1 VEAMMHLSSWWSVC
15 INLNGKSKLF
25 SSIVI
30 LLVFFVGM
38 PFLAAAQEATV
49 VGTVTDP
56 SGSVVPNVVVTITN
70 VKTGAFRTLTTNDDG
85 QYVAAGL
92 PIGTYNLKA
101 VSHGFKAEESA
112 GVVLNVN
119 DRVRVDFHME
129 VGGQTETVTVES
141 NAVAVQADSSEI
153 SSLSSGTQMSE
164 LATNGRSIY
173 TYIILTPGANNLMP
187 SFQAPTSVG
196 ANADV
201 SFNGNRPGHN
211 LFLLDGGENYDRG
224 SGGTSS
230 IAPSIDA
237 IAETQTLTSN
247 YSAEYGLSSG
257 GTVSS
262 ALKSGTKEFHFSLWE
277 FFRNNDL
284 DARNYFNAAPAPV
297 AELRY
302 NLWGFNAGGP
312 VTFGKLY
319 NPNKNKTFFFY
330 NMEWRRLIQG
340 QTLNQPVPP
349 TAYYGG
355 DFSTSGYSLAQLHA
369 PAVCQV
375 SAAIQSEFAAAGQ
388 ALSGCTNGAPDPTKE
403 VAFNNNT
410 IPASLVNPNSTA
422 LLTAGGRYGGIFP
435 APTNGDNFVGGV
447 NQPTDVR
454 EEIVRIDQNVSD
466 KFTIFGHFVAES
478 VSQTYGTTMW
488 SGDNVPSLGNT
499 FGNPSYA
506 AVLHTA
512 YVISP
517 NVINEASFNYNGNR
531 IHILPSGLY
540 TAPSDFTF
548 NRYFDGP
555 NQDDR
560 IPAIQLGGSTGSNYT
575 ANWVPW
581 NNDANSYQIRDDVSW
596 TKGRHQLK
604 IGGDWLYYRKAQ
616 DWFQSTQGSYNFNG
630 FYTGNDFADF
640 LLGYANSYSEDAVKE
655 TGQWNSVS
663 IGLYFQDNY
672 RVNNRLTLNLG
683 LRWDGIP
690 HTYEANSIMSNFYPN
705 LYNPADAAI
714 LNPGNQSVS
723 STSPGL
729 VTSPNPILS
738 SLPLYANGVVTCGQ
752 QGTPNG
758 CVNGAWLNFGPRL
771 GFAYD
776 LTGKGKTVI
785 RGGYA
790 IMYERIQGND
800 MYDMAGNVP
809 FAAGVSFPNVL
820 LSNPGTSVLT
830 DQTVAAETPISSI
843 TGMLR
848 NEYAAPRSTQFS
860 LGVQQAIG
868 ANSVLSVSYVGSQ
881 NRHQSYL
888 TNIDLPPA
896 SLLPGMV
903 TTSALAQTYN
913 ANLPY
918 LGYNGIAMA
927 ENEANGDY
935 NSLQLSFRG
944 NALNKS
950 LTYQVGYTYSHTN
963 DPGAG
968 TSNSFDLNN
977 VSNPYLG
984 WKYDYGPSYF
994 DIQNNFFT
1002 NFVYDIPLLKD
1013 SDNKYLRT
1021 TLGGWEVSG
1030 IVTAI
1035 SGAPLNIGVTGQNVC
1050 SVVPDC
1056 SNRPNVTGP
1065 LANPHTVSEWF
1076 DTAAFSM
1083 PSPGLWGDEPH
1094 NGVRGPGRQNWNISF
1109 FKNFMFNQERGT
1121 NLQFRAE
1128 FFNIWNHPQWVGDG
1142 VNGGISTN
1150 LGASNFGQVTSAYD
1164 PREIQLALKFTF

>member
-1 VEAMMHLSSWWSVC
+1 
-15 INLNGKSKLF
+15 
-25 SSIVI
+25 
-30 LLVFFVGM
+30 
-38 PFLAAAQEATV
+38 
-49 VGTVTDP
+49 
-56 SGSVVPNVVVTITN
+56 
-70 VKTGAFRTLTTNDDG
+70 
-85 QYVAAGL
+85 
-92 PIGTYNLKA
+92 
-101 VSHGFKAEESA
+101 
-112 GVVLNVN
+112 
-119 DRVRVDFHME
+119 
-129 VGGQTETVTVES
+129 
-141 NAVAVQADSSEI
+141 
-153 SSLSSGTQMSE
+153 
-164 LATNGRSIY
+164 
-173 TYIILTPGANNLMP
+173 
-187 SFQAPTSVG
+187 
-196 ANADV
+196 
-201 SFNGNRPGHN
+201 
-211 LFLLDGGENYDRG
+211 
-224 SGGTSS
+224 
-230 IAPSIDA
+230 
-237 IAETQTLTSN
+237 
-247 YSAEYGLSSG
+247 
-257 GTVSS
+257 
-262 ALKSGTKEFHFSLWE
+262 
-277 FFRNNDL
+277 
-284 DARNYFNAAPAPV
+284 
-297 AELRY
+297 
-302 NLWGFNAGGP
+302 
-312 VTFGKLY
+312 
-319 NPNKNKTFFFY
+319 
-330 NMEWRRLIQG
+330 
-340 QTLNQPVPP
+340 
-349 TAYYGG
+349 
-355 DFSTSGYSLAQLHA
+355 
-369 PAVCQV
+369 
-375 SAAIQSEFAAAGQ
+375 
-388 ALSGCTNGAPDPTKE
+388 
-403 VAFNNNT
+403 
-410 IPASLVNPNSTA
+410 
-422 LLTAGGRYGGIFP
+422 
-435 APTNGDNFVGGV
+435 
-447 NQPTDVR
+447 
-454 EEIVRIDQNVSD
+454 
-466 KFTIFGHFVAES
+466 
-478 VSQTYGTTMW
+478 
-488 SGDNVPSLGNT
+488 
-499 FGNPSYA
+499 
-506 AVLHTA
+506 
-512 YVISP
+512 
-517 NVINEASFNYNGNR
+517 
-531 IHILPSGLY
+531 
-540 TAPSDFTF
+540 
-548 NRYFDGP
+548 
-555 NQDDR
+555 
-560 IPAIQLGGSTGSNYT
+560 
-575 ANWVPW
+575 
-581 NNDANSYQIRDDVSW
+581 
-596 TKGRHQLK
+596 
-604 IGGDWLYYRKAQ
+604 
-616 DWFQSTQGSYNFNG
+616 
-630 FYTGNDFADF
+630 
-640 LLGYANSYSEDAVKE
+640 
-655 TGQWNSVS
+655 
-663 IGLYFQDNY
+663 
-672 RVNNRLTLNLG
+672 
-683 LRWDGIP
+683 
-690 HTYEANSIMSNFYPN
+690 
-705 LYNPADAAI
+705 
-714 LNPGNQSVS
+714 
-723 STSPGL
+723 
-729 VTSPNPILS
+729 
-738 SLPLYANGVVTCGQ
+738 
-752 QGTPNG
+752 
-758 CVNGAWLNFGPRL
+758 
-771 GFAYD
+771 

-830 DQTVAAETPISSI
+830 DQTVAAETPVSSI

-860 LGVQQAIG
+860 LGVQQSIG

-984 WKYDYGPSYF
+984 WKYDYGPSFF
-994 DIQNNFFT
+994 DIRNNFFT

-1065 LANPHTVSEWF
+1065 LANPHTVNEWF

-1150 LGASNFGQVTSAYD
+1150 LGANNFGQVTSAYD